1 MNCLSSFLQK
11 GVPCHSLGGSSWISQ
26 QLLKVMLGLAQN
38 VDRQKN
44 VPASFSIFRFD
55 NGVSM
60 TCHSSTWT
68 YRSSPRPPRGGTLKA
83 WTISAFSAAWHQ
95 QARSQLRF
103 YKRLDPLCMWL
114 AIWRT
119 TYSQSGMA
127 QALSLKSMMSHPP
140 RPRWAWPRRLEASGL
155 DPTRLQMPNVFIRC
169 SALNME
175 WSSRKHPY
183 LRLANCASNKNSFG
197 CHCTNTRQLQ
207 HGIEL
212 QLKFLGEELVESY
225 LPLFL
230 LVLRN
235 QANWFQSPATHW
247 IFRFR
252 SCFPKQC
259 FRKIPSVLNKWN
271 KKQI

>member
-38 VDRQKN
+38 VDRQKK

-83 WTISAFSAAWHQ
+83 WIISAFSAAWHQ
-95 QARSQLRF
+95 QAQSQLRF

-127 QALSLKSMMSHPP
+127 QALSLKSMMSHPLP
-140 RPRWAWPRRLEASGL
+140 ASLSLAKAFGGKWTGSYQVANAKRVYSLLCVEYGVEFQETPPSETGKLCFEQKQFWVSLYKHEAASTWNRTSIEVLGGRTRRVLSASLFTSFEESGQL
-155 DPTRLQMPNVFIRC
+155 VPVSSNT
-169 SALNME
+169 LN
-175 WSSRKHPY
+175 
-183 LRLANCASNKNSFG
+183 F
-197 CHCTNTRQLQ
+197 
-207 HGIEL
+207 
-212 QLKFLGEELVESY
+212 
-225 LPLFL
+225 
-230 LVLRN
+230 
-235 QANWFQSPATHW
+235 
-247 IFRFR
+247 
-252 SCFPKQC
+252 
-259 FRKIPSVLNKWN
+259 
-271 KKQI
+271 